1 MKNADDNDKSD
12 SKKFQSVARR
22 LYNRKDLS
30 KDEYIVQRDV
40 FHMIFETVDFSEK
53 ESEAVNIMKTEQ
65 ISLKIK
71 RDKRSETRSNV
82 KLKDCKKTSTKYSVC
97 DTREHSLS
105 ECWQ

>member
-1 MKNADDNDKSD
+1 MKNADNDDKSD

-53 ESEAVNIMKTEQ
+53 ESEAANVMKTEQ
-65 ISLKIK
+65 ISSKIK
-71 RDKRSETRSNV
+71 RCKRSETRSNV
-82 KLKDCKKTSTKYSVC
+82 KSKNHKKTFMKCLIC
-97 DTREHSLS
+97 DTREYSLS
-105 ECWQ
+105 EC